1 MEWANGISA
10 DDRAL
15 MRRMTIALLAIVIFT
30 FAFSRLH
37 LMYSH
42 KFLDVTGDAQWIWAR
57 HPMSRG
63 IPIAFFVTR
72 EFDLPADRYFT
83 LIKVAADPEY
93 ALYFN
98 GQLIAGRRGE
108 DGHFLDVY
116 DVSKLART
124 GRNRIVIGAR
134 SETGVGG
141 VIAAVDTRPD
151 FHFLA
156 TDASWNIVRRWTDD
170 LPLRDTGQPSRP
182 TLLGRPP
189 ARRWNFLTARTGE
202 FMKPTTKV
210 ISPVSAIPVQA
221 ALQDISVIGGVAVAG
236 SHPTPGVA
244 YDFGIPVDGR
254 IQLSAPPTMGGSKVV
269 KIRRAYWMRELT
281 PAEGGVESFVIA
293 PGERTMTDTQ
303 THNFR
308 YVLVYGGEAAARAVQ

>member
-1 MEWANGISA
+1 MEWVNGISA
-10 DDRAL
+10 NDREL
-15 MRRMTIALLAIVIFT
+15 MRRLAIVLAAIFIFA

-42 KFLDVTGDAQWIWAR
+42 KFLDVTGEAQWIWAQ

-72 EFDLPADRYFT
+72 DFDLPADRYFT

-93 ALYFN
+93 TLYFN

-108 DGHFLDVY
+108 DGRFLDVY
-116 DVSKLART
+116 DVSKLARD
-124 GRNRIVIGAR
+124 GRNRIVIAAR
-134 SETGVGG
+134 SENGVGG

-156 TDASWNIVRRWTDD
+156 TNARWNIIRRWTDD
-170 LPLRDTGQPSRP
+170 LPLRDTMQPSHP
-182 TLLGRPP
+182 ILLGHPP

-202 FMKPTTKV
+202 FMKPPVKV
-210 ISPVSAIPVQA
+210 ISPLTAIPVQA
-221 ALQDISVIGGVAVAG
+221 ALQDINVIGGVAVAG
-236 SHPTPGVA
+236 SHPTPGIA
-244 YDFGIPVDGR
+244 YDFGTGVDGR
-254 IQLSAPPTMGGSKVV
+254 IQLSASPAMGGSKVV
-269 KIRRAYWMRELT
+269 RIRRGYWMRELT

-293 PGERTMTDTQ
+293 PGETTVTDTQ

-308 YVLVYGGEAAARAVQ
+308 YVLVYGGEAVARAVQ